1 MTAYLVAMAII
12 ALIYGLL
19 ALGLNLHWG
28 HTGLINFGH
37 VAFFALGAYASALLT
52 LGGAPIAVGAIAATG
67 LAGLAALPIGWVSV
81 RLRSDYLA
89 IVTIGFSEMVRLVL
103 LNEVWLTRGPMGLLG
118 VPRPFDAL
126 PTGANELLYLA
137 ILTGVVALS
146 FLLVERVVRSP
157 FGRVLRAIR
166 EDEDAASSLGKNVVQ
181 FKIKSLVLGA
191 AIAGLAGS
199 FYAHYINYVVPDQF
213 LPLVT
218 FYVWIA
224 VILGGS
230 GSNVGALL
238 GTGILMVFL
247 EGTRFLKDWGV
258 PLDEVRLAAL
268 RFVVVGLALVLLVVY
283 RPQGLLGQRDVTSGR

>member
-37 VAFFALGAYASALLT
+37 VAFFAIGAYTSALLT
-52 LGGAPIAVGAIAATG
+52 LHGMPIVVGAAAATL
-67 LAGLAALPIGWVSV
+67 LAGFAAFPIGWVAV

-89 IVTIGFSEMVRLVL
+89 IVTIGFSETIRLIL
-103 LNEVWLTRGPMGLLG
+103 LNEVWLTRGPMGLPG
-118 VPRPFDAL
+118 IPRLFEGL
-126 PTGANELLYLA
+126 STGTTDLLFLA
-137 ILTGVVALS
+137 VLAAVVATV
-146 FLLVERVVRSP
+146 FVLLERVVRSP

-166 EDEDAASSLGKNVVQ
+166 EDEDAAGALGKDVVG
-181 FKIKSLVLGA
+181 FKVRSLFLGA
-191 AIAGLAGS
+191 SIAGLAGS

-230 GSNVGALL
+230 GSSLGALL

-247 EGTRFLKDWGV
+247 EGTRFLKDAGF

-268 RFVVVGLALVLLVVY
+268 RFVVVGLALVLLVLF
-283 RPQGLLGQRDVTSGR
+283 RPQGILGVRETARER

>member
-12 ALIYGLL
+12 ALIYALL

-37 VAFFALGAYASALLT
+37 VAFFAIGAYTSALLT
-52 LGGAPIAVGAIAATG
+52 LLGAPIVAGAVAATV
-67 LAGLAALPIGWVSV
+67 LAGLAALPIGWVAV

-89 IVTIGFSEMVRLVL
+89 IVTIGFSETIRLIL
-103 LNEVWLTRGPMGLLG
+103 LNEVWLTRGPMGLPG
-118 VPRPFDAL
+118 VPRPFEGVS
-126 PTGANELLYLA
+126 TQANELLFLGV
-137 ILTGVVALS
+137 LVVVVAAV
-146 FLLVERVVRSP
+146 FLLLERVVCSP

-166 EDEDAASSLGKNVVQ
+166 EDEDAAAALGKDVVG
-181 FKIKSLVLGA
+181 FKVRSLVLGA
-191 AIAGLAGS
+191 AIAGLGGS

-230 GSNVGALL
+230 GSNLGALL

-247 EGTRFLKDWGV
+247 EGTRFLKDWGI

-268 RFVVVGLALVLLVVY
+268 RFVAVGLALILLVLF
-283 RPQGLLGQRDVTSGR
+283 RPQGILGERDVTRQA

>member
-1 MTAYLVAMAII
+1 MIAYLAAMAII
-12 ALIYGLL
+12 ALIYSLL

-37 VAFFALGAYASALLT
+37 VAFFAIGAYASAMLT
-52 LGGAPIAVGAIAATG
+52 LGGAPIAAGAVAATV
-67 LAGLAALPIGWVSV
+67 LAGLAALPIGWVAV

-89 IVTIGFSEMVRLVL
+89 IVTIGFSETVRLVL
-103 LNEVWLTRGPMGLLG
+103 QNEVWLTRGPMGLPG
-118 VPRPFDAL
+118 VPRPFGWFG
-126 PTGANELLYLA
+126 PGANELVYLA
-137 ILTGVVALS
+137 MLAVVVAVVYT
-146 FLLVERVVRSP
+146 LLERVVRSP

-166 EDEDAASSLGKNVVQ
+166 EDEDAAAALGKDVVG
-181 FKIKSLVLGA
+181 FKVRSLVLGA

-230 GSNVGALL
+230 GSNPGALV
-238 GTGILMVFL
+238 GTAILMVFL
-247 EGTRFLKDWGV
+247 EGTRFVKDWGFA
-258 PLDEVRLAAL
+258 LDEVRLAAL
-268 RFVVVGLALVLLVVY
+268 RFVVVGLALVLLVLH
-283 RPQGLLGQRDVTSGR
+283 RPQGLLGERAVTDER

>member
-37 VAFFALGAYASALLT
+37 VAFFAIGAYASALLT
-52 LGGAPIAVGAIAATG
+52 LKGMPIVVGAVGATVV
-67 LAGLAALPIGWVSV
+67 AGLAALPIGWVAV

-89 IVTIGFSEMVRLVL
+89 IVTIGFSETIRLIL
-103 LNEVWLTRGPMGLLG
+103 LNEVWLTRGPMGLPG
-118 VPRPFDAL
+118 VPRPFEGL
-126 PTGANELLYLA
+126 STEVNELLFLA
-137 ILTGVVALS
+137 ILVVVVATV
-146 FLLVERVVRSP
+146 FVLLERVVRSP

-166 EDEDAASSLGKNVVQ
+166 EDEDAASALGKDVVG
-181 FKIKSLVLGA
+181 FKVRSLLLGA
-191 AIAGLAGS
+191 SIAGLAGS

-230 GSNVGALL
+230 GKSLGALL

-247 EGTRFLKDWGV
+247 EGTRFLKDVGFPV
-258 PLDEVRLAAL
+258 DEVRLAAL
-268 RFVVVGLALVLLVVY
+268 RFVVIGLALVLLVLF
-283 RPQGLLGQRDVTSGR
+283 RPQGILGDRDVTQER

>member
-1 MTAYLVAMAII
+1 MTGYLVAMAII
-12 ALIYGLL
+12 ALIYCLL

-37 VAFFALGAYASALLT
+37 VAFFAIGAYTSALLT
-52 LGGAPIAVGAIAATG
+52 LRGAPIIVGAIAATA
-67 LAGLAALPIGWVSV
+67 LAALAALPIGWVSV

-103 LNEVWLTRGPMGLLG
+103 LNEVWLTRGPMGLPG
-118 VPRPFDAL
+118 VPRPFETL
-126 PTGANELLYLA
+126 PTGANELVFLLLLA
-137 ILTGVVALS
+137 SAVALS

-166 EDEDAASSLGKNVVQ
+166 EDEDAASALGKDVVK
-181 FKIKSLVLGA
+181 FKVRSLILGA

-230 GSNVGALL
+230 GSNLGALL
-238 GTGILMVFL
+238 GTAILMVFL
-247 EGTRFLKDWGV
+247 EGTRFLKDWGFA
-258 PLDEVRLAAL
+258 LDEVRLAAL
-268 RFVVVGLALVLLVVY
+268 RFVVVGLALILLVLY
-283 RPQGLLGQRDVTSGR
+283 RPQGLLGERDVTANR

>member
-37 VAFFALGAYASALLT
+37 VAFFAIGAYASALLT
-52 LGGAPIAVGAIAATG
+52 LGGAPMVVGAVAATALG
-67 LAGLAALPIGWVSV
+67 ALAALPIGWVSV

-103 LNEVWLTRGPMGLLG
+103 LNEVWLTRGPMGLPG
-118 VPRPFDAL
+118 VPRPFDSL
-126 PTGANELLYLA
+126 PAGANELVFLL
-137 ILTGVVALS
+137 ILGVTVALA

-166 EDEDAASSLGKNVVQ
+166 EDEDEAAALGKDVLR
-181 FKIKSLVLGA
+181 FKVKSLVLGA

-230 GSNVGALL
+230 GNNLGVLL

-247 EGTRFLKDWGV
+247 EGTRFLKDWGFA
-258 PLDEVRLAAL
+258 LDEVRLAAL
-268 RFVVVGLALVLLVVY
+268 RFIVVGLALILLVRY
-283 RPQGLLGQRDVTSGR
+283 RPQGILGEREGTSAR

>member
-1 MTAYLVAMAII
+1 MIAYLVAMAII
-12 ALIYGLL
+12 ALIYALL

-37 VAFFALGAYASALLT
+37 VAFFAIGAYTSAMLT
-52 LGGAPIAVGAIAATG
+52 LHGVPIMGGAVAATI
-67 LAGLAALPIGWVSV
+67 LAALAALPIGWVAV

-89 IVTIGFSEMVRLVL
+89 IVTIGFSELVRLIL
-103 LNEVWLTRGPMGLLG
+103 LNEVWLTRGPMGLSG
-118 VPRPFDAL
+118 IPRPFEGL
-126 PTGANELLYLA
+126 PPGANELTYLVMLA
-137 ILTGVVALS
+137 VVVAVALI
-146 FLLVERVVRSP
+146 LLERVVRSP

-166 EDEDAASSLGKNVVQ
+166 EDEDAAAALGKDVVG
-181 FKIKSLVLGA
+181 FKVRSLVLGA

-199 FYAHYINYVVPDQF
+199 FYAHYMNYVVPDQF

-230 GSNVGALL
+230 GNNLGALL

-247 EGTRFLKDWGV
+247 EGTRFLKDWGI

-268 RFVVVGLALVLLVVY
+268 RFVVVGLALVLLVLF
-283 RPQGLLGQRDVTSGR
+283 RPQGLLGERDVTRHG

>member
-37 VAFFALGAYASALLT
+37 VAFFAIGAYTSALLT
-52 LGGAPIAVGAIAATG
+52 LKGMPILAGAAGAT
-67 LAGLAALPIGWVSV
+67 LVAGLAALPIGWVAV

-89 IVTIGFSEMVRLVL
+89 IVTIGFSETIRLIL
-103 LNEVWLTRGPMGLLG
+103 LNEVWLTRGPMGLPG
-118 VPRPFDAL
+118 VPRPFEGL
-126 PTGANELLYLA
+126 STEANELVFLA
-137 ILTGVVALS
+137 VLAAVVATV
-146 FLLVERVVRSP
+146 FVLLERVVRSP

-166 EDEDAASSLGKNVVQ
+166 EDEDAASALGKDVVG
-181 FKIKSLVLGA
+181 FKLRSLLLGA

-230 GSNVGALL
+230 GSGVGALA
-238 GTGILMVFL
+238 GTGILMLFL
-247 EGTRFLKDWGV
+247 EGTRFLKDVGF

-268 RFVVVGLALVLLVVY
+268 RFVVIGLALVLLVLF
-283 RPQGLLGQRDVTSGR
+283 RPEGILGDRDVARER